1 MALISGCCQACERM
15 LLRILFMLT
24 EFLFMCAALDSDP
37 LLEVWHI
44 KELGED
50 LVVYERRQAM
60 DDGTLV
66 VAAASLPKE
75 IVTGLLPYA
84 LFTVVAWRRR
94 ERASV
99 E

>member
-1 MALISGCCQACERM
+1 
-15 LLRILFMLT
+15 
-24 EFLFMCAALDSDP
+24 
-37 LLEVWHI
+37 
-44 KELGED
+44 LGED

-84 LFTVVAWRRR
+84 LFTAVAWRRR